1 MMYRFFPDFTH
12 LGVRVQFWNIE
23 KKFEKFLFR
32 LRKKDEWI
40 SFWKN
45 KAIIQ

>member
-1 MMYRFFPDFTH
+1 MYRIFPKIAH
-12 LGVRVQFWNIE
+12 LGVRVHFW
-23 KKFEKFLFR
+23 KKFENFLFR

-45 KAIIQ
+45 KAII